1 MTASPLH
8 FTRRPAK
15 REYRVFLL
23 GKNGRITGSRDL
35 EADSDEEAVAVALSL
50 RLPCGCEV
58 WERARVV
65 AELPPR
71 KS

>member
-1 MTASPLH
+1 MSASPLH
-8 FTRRPAK
+8 FTKPPAK

-35 EADSDEEAVAVALSL
+35 EADTDEEAVTAALAL
-50 RLPCGCEV
+50 RLTCGCEV

-65 AELPPR
+65 AQLPPPR
-71 KS
+71 